1 MKNRILFFN
10 TEQKHTVLCNL
21 TCKKVASRQMK
32 QLKELQPSDPPL
44 LPNTATGIPTEPAMM
59 QNLLVKSLPV
69 ESPVNMHMPHLVS
82 EQIWAH
88 LFIHYRQ
95 MLTEGKLKATCVSP
109 AVDITESTQE
119 NTRAS
124 PKKPEGMKRCIAG
137 EEAPW
142 SAWHLS
148 VPVNEDR
155 IGEYLSATYIYF
167 NLLKS
172 HVEKRTNSECF
183 YTFTVAG
190 KYVSLRS
197 TCSIYPSHFASG
209 LLKGKFTA
217 WHQEWKNRQKNPYW
231 HIKLDMFAGP
241 PEIAITVLQLL
252 WMDYGEKHWLLPG
265 NSTC

>member
-119 NTRAS
+119 NTSAS

-148 VPVNEDR
+148 APVNEDH
-155 IGEYLSATYIYF
+155 IGEYLSATYF
-167 NLLKS
+167 FFLTCWKVMWRREQTLNA
-172 HVEKRTNSECF
+172 
-183 YTFTVAG
+183 FT
-190 KYVSLRS
+190 
-197 TCSIYPSHFASG
+197 H
-209 LLKGKFTA
+209 
-217 WHQEWKNRQKNPYW
+217 
-231 HIKLDMFAGP
+231 
-241 PEIAITVLQLL
+241 LQLL
-252 WMDYGEKHWLLPG
+252 GNTFPWDPRVQYIHLTLRLAFWKENSLPG
-265 NSTC
+265 IRNEKTDRKIPIDTLN